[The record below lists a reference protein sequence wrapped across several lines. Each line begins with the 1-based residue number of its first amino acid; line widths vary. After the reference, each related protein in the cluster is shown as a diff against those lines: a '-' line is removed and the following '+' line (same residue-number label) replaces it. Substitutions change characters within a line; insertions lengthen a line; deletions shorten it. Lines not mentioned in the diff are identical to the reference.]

1 MSPHGSWT
9 VVGDGS
15 LCCRVPVKK
24 NASHRGCGLFLYL
37 ALVLTTSTYE
47 WISGLEKLLGPLS
60 QHILVIQ
67 ELLAVAVIAVKF
79 YLLLVFAETKDY
91 F

>member
-1 MSPHGSWT
+1 MGPHGSLT
-9 VVGDGS
+9 LVGDGS

-24 NASHRGCGLFLYL
+24 IASHRACGLFLYL
-37 ALVLTTSTYE
+37 ALVLTTSKHE

-60 QHILVIQ
+60 QHFFVIQ
-67 ELLAVAVIAVKF
+67 ELLAVAVITKKF
-79 YLLLVFAETKDY
+79 FLLLVFAETKDY